1 MKKVVLPFFVG
12 VIACLTITSCS
23 KDVKSPVAKT
33 TNSATTKKPS
43 ANTQSPGTNQSDH
56 QGGCNHNHTSD
67 GYGSGSAGG
76 YNGY

>member
-1 MKKVVLPFFVG
+1 MKKIILPFFVC

-33 TNSATTKKPS
+33 TNAATTKKPS
-43 ANTQSPGTNQSDH
+43 SNTQSPSTNQSDH
-56 QGGCNHNHTSD
+56 QGGCNHSSN